1 MATLDTVI
9 NSMLTRSRAKLIMAS
24 AISGTVSAY
33 LHAKKR
39 VVVEDG
45 GPSITN
51 PIITGL
57 NPNVTSMQYYDTVP
71 VNQTNEFA
79 TVSYTMSRVVGSLII
94 SDQEQD
100 ENQGRAAIFKILKGK
115 MMALDESIKR
125 QFATYHTSVG
135 TGTDPN
141 GLGNLIPADP
151 TTGSVGG
158 ISLATEPGV
167 GSAGMRTGSV
177 GGISLATEGQWRSS
191 SYDFAGTLTPENIE
205 EAFDDILE
213 IDLNRQTDGQASP
226 RPTVVFAGRNIYRMH
241 KAAARDKA
249 QIELSASGFGKKLV
263 NLGITGTTHNGRPV
277 LFDEKLGANQAY
289 FINDAYL
296 TLHVLRGVNMKVKKL
311 VAPWNVDAIGRRVVW
326 EGQLCSWR
334 QYRTH
339 AYLTN

>member
-1 MATLDTVI
+1 MAALDTVI
-9 NSMLTRSRAKLIMAS
+9 NAMLTRSRAKLIMAS

-51 PIITGL
+51 PLIVGL
-57 NPNVTSMQYYDTVP
+57 NPNVTSMQYYDQVP
-71 VNQTNEFA
+71 VAQTNEFT

-94 SDQEQD
+94 SDQEED
-100 ENQGRAAIFKILKGK
+100 ENQGRAVIFKILKGK
-115 MMALDESIKR
+115 IMALDESISR
-125 QFATYHTSVG
+125 QFATYHTSIG

-158 ISLATEPGV
+158 ISLASE
-167 GSAGMRTGSV
+167 A
-177 GGISLATEGQWRSS
+177 QWRSS
-191 SYDFAGTLTPENIE
+191 SYNFAGTLTPENIE
-205 EAFDDILE
+205 EAFDDIIEL
-213 IDLNRQTDGQASP
+213 DLNRSSDGQTSP
-226 RPTVVFAGRNIYRMH
+226 KPTVIFAGRNIYRMH

-249 QIELSASGFGKKLV
+249 VINLNETGTGKKLV
-263 NLGITGTTHNGRPV
+263 NLGIVGTTHNGVPL
-277 LFDEKLGANQAY
+277 LFDEKLSANVAY
-289 FINDAYL
+289 FVNEEYL
-296 TLHVLRGVNMKVKKL
+296 TLHVLRGVNMKIKQL
-311 VAPWNVDAIGRRVVW
+311 VAPWDTDAIGRRVVW

>member
-115 MMALDESIKR
+115 MMALDESIKS

-158 ISLATEPGV
+158 IRLE
-167 GSAGMRTGSV
+167 
-177 GGISLATEGQWRSS
+177 TEGPWRSS

>member
-1 MATLDTVI
+1 MAALDTVI

-51 PIITGL
+51 PLIVGL
-57 NPNVTSMQYYDTVP
+57 NPNITSMQYYDQVP
-71 VNQTNEFA
+71 VNQTNEFT
-79 TVSYTMSRVVGSLII
+79 TVSYNMSRVVGSLII
-94 SDQEQD
+94 SDQEED

-115 MMALDESIKR
+115 IMALDESISR
-125 QFATYHTSVG
+125 QFARYHTSIG
-135 TGTDPN
+135 SGTDPN

-158 ISLATEPGV
+158 ISLASEP
-167 GSAGMRTGSV
+167 
-177 GGISLATEGQWRSS
+177 QWRSS
-191 SYDFAGTLTPENIE
+191 SYNFAGTLTPENIE

-213 IDLNRQTDGQASP
+213 LDLNRSSDGQSSP
-226 RPTVVFAGRNIYRMH
+226 KPTVIFAGRNIYRMH
-241 KAAARDKA
+241 KAAARDKTSI
-249 QIELSASGFGKKLV
+249 QLGETGTGKKLI
-263 NLGITGTTHNGRPV
+263 NLGIVGTTHNGVPL
-277 LFDEKLGANQAY
+277 LFDEMLPPNVAY
-289 FINDAYL
+289 FVNEEYL
-296 TLHVLRGVNMKVKKL
+296 TLHVLRGVNMKIKQL
-311 VAPWNVDAIGRRVVW
+311 VAPWDTDASGRRVVW